1 MLCLNQAHRE
11 SFDLKIHDFIDI
23 LQQRLKKIEITEIS
37 VTNLIEKVRRKLFES
52 TVVVYLRASYAISYQ
67 SHQEQELLKPFIRS
81 CFLALLSDVI
91 ISIQRIH
98 Q

>member
-1 MLCLNQAHRE
+1 MFRLNQAHRE
-11 SFDLKIHDFIDI
+11 SFDLKIHDLIDI
-23 LQQRLKKIEITEIS
+23 LQQRLKKIEIAEIS

-52 TVVVYLRASYAISYQ
+52 IVVVYLKASYAISYQ
-67 SHQEQELLKPFIRS
+67 SHHEQEFLKPFIRS
-81 CFLALLSDVI
+81 CFRFLLSAVI